1 VGVKTKVFNMWCTSS
16 MTWIKP
22 ENIVKCMKN
31 INIEDYKGLT
41 GVIGVDLGSTNDLTA
56 LSLMIPHPDGNV
68 FFNWCFLPEETY
80 KVHENKP
87 LYDKFI
93 NEGSLIITPGNVT
106 DYDYLIKKIKE
117 ISLEIMITDV
127 FYDSYNATQWAINMT
142 NEGFNMRPFSQSI
155 SSFNRPTKEFKRLV
169 DSNEIVIN
177 KSSNFVWQV
186 SCCEIKEDWN
196 ANQKPI
202 KTSWRRDKIDSVI
215 ASLTALGGW
224 LGSGGCNTSDFEI
237 FTI

>member
-1 VGVKTKVFNMWCTSS
+1 
-16 MTWIKP
+16 
-22 ENIVKCMKN
+22 
-31 INIEDYKGLT
+31 
-41 GVIGVDLGSTNDLTA
+41 
-56 LSLMIPHPDGNV
+56 
-68 FFNWCFLPEETY
+68 
-80 KVHENKP
+80 
-87 LYDKFI
+87 
-93 NEGSLIITPGNVT
+93 
-106 DYDYLIKKIKE
+106 
-117 ISLEIMITDV
+117 
-127 FYDSYNATQWAINMT
+127 
-142 NEGFNMRPFSQSI
+142 
-155 SSFNRPTKEFKRLV
+155 LV

-224 LGSGGCNTSDFEI
+224 LGNGGINTSDFEI